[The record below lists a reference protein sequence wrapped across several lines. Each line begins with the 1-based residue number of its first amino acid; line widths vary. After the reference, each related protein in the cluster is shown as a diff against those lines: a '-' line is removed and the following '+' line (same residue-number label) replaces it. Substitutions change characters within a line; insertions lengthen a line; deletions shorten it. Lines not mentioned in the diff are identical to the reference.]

1 MQRQMQRQMQR
12 LVIKALV
19 VHTAKTYG
27 QHTAKTCGQ
36 HTAKTY
42 GQHTAKTCG
51 QHTAKTYG
59 QHTAHQE
66 THIFAHQETHRWING
81 RGEVTTTAYL
91 STTTAPLMC
100 PTSRSRPPH
109 CPLLVPILCHFD
121 SRCIDSRCI
130 DSRCI
135 DSRSIDSRCIDSRC
149 SNSLVLQLPC
159 VQLPCVLRGMSCYLG
174 QSRHLCATT
183 LPLYRRARSG
193 VLFSLEISAALGLF
207 AAAGAM
213 TARQMIRHTLPQK
226 SQMPAKDATRT
237 FKLELVG
244 RQVLGPTRL
253 TACVLYHMCV
263 LLVCLPAVLV
273 IENYWK
279 LRMLAKRKQ

>member
-27 QHTAKTCGQ
+27 QHTAKTC
-36 HTAKTY
+36 
-42 GQHTAKTCG
+42 
-51 QHTAKTYG
+51 G

-121 SRCIDSRCI
+121 SRCIDSRC
-130 DSRCI
+130 
-135 DSRSIDSRCIDSRC
+135 

-207 AAAGAM
+207 AASRAV
-213 TARQMIRHTLPQK
+213 TARPMIRHTLSQK

>member
-19 VHTAKTYG
+19 V
-27 QHTAKTCGQ
+27 
-36 HTAKTY
+36 
-42 GQHTAKTCG
+42 
-51 QHTAKTYG
+51 HTAKTYG

-109 CPLLVPILCHFD
+109 CPLLVPILCHF
-121 SRCIDSRCI
+121 DSRCI

-207 AAAGAM
+207 AASRAV
-213 TARQMIRHTLPQK
+213 TARPMIRHTLPQK

-244 RQVLGPTRL
+244 RQVLGKSHRMCHVPHVCASRL
-253 TACVLYHMCV
+253 FASCFGD
-263 LLVCLPAVLV
+263 
-273 IENYWK
+273 
-279 LRMLAKRKQ
+279 